1 MEAWRASL
9 PERRASKLKNNHR
22 VIRSHRMALAVAPRL
37 SYAGAEFIPPVHI
50 MSRDA
55 IVDTSKLLS
64 YVLRHRPDS
73 IGLRLDANGWA
84 DVDVLLQRLA
94 EHGKAVDRALLERV
108 VADNDKQRFAF
119 DAGRT
124 RIRASQGHSIQVDLA
139 LQPAQPPDVLY
150 HGTASRFL
158 KSILAS
164 GLRAGNRRHVH
175 LSGDADTARR
185 VGARHGF
192 PVILHVDTARM
203 RADGAVFYRS
213 DNGVWLTGPVAPR
226 YLRVLDGNG
235 RDTG

>member
-1 MEAWRASL
+1 
-9 PERRASKLKNNHR
+9 
-22 VIRSHRMALAVAPRL
+22 
-37 SYAGAEFIPPVHI
+37 

-73 IGLRLDANGWA
+73 IGLQLDANGWT

-94 EHGKAVDRALLERV
+94 EHGKPVDRALLERV

-119 DAGRT
+119 DAART
-124 RIRASQGHSIQVDLA
+124 RIRASQGHSIQVDLD

-164 GLRAGNRRHVH
+164 GLRAGNRQHVH
-175 LSGDADTARR
+175 LSGDVDTARR

-226 YLRVLDGNG
+226 YLRVLDGNRADAG
-235 RDTG
+235 

>member
-1 MEAWRASL
+1 MQ
-9 PERRASKLKNNHR
+9 
-22 VIRSHRMALAVAPRL
+22 
-37 SYAGAEFIPPVHI
+37 PV
-50 MSRDA
+50 
-55 IVDTSKLLS
+55 
-64 YVLRHRPDS
+64 
-73 IGLRLDANGWA
+73 WA
-84 DVDVLLQRLA
+84 DEQP
-94 EHGKAVDRALLERV
+94 
-108 VADNDKQRFAF
+108 
-119 DAGRT
+119 RT
-124 RIRASQGHSIQVDLA
+124 RLPVTESSPDDLAHLRYALDLA
-139 LQPAQPPDVLY
+139 LQPVLPPDVLY

-175 LSGDADTARR
+175 LSGDVDTARR

-235 RDTG
+235 AGIS